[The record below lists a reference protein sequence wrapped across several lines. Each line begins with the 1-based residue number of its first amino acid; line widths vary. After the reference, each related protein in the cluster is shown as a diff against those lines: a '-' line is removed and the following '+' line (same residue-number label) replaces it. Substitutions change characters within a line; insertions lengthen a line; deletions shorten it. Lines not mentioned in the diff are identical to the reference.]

1 MKPLPSPY
9 RLLLAAF
16 AIAAFALIPA
26 LAQANNRPGM
36 GKIHGRVI
44 NSPGE
49 PEGGGTV
56 SLSTD
61 DGETFLYDFV
71 VSPGG
76 DYSGQA
82 LPAEYIL
89 IYRTASTPEGKAVDF
104 IRGVTV
110 MAGLDTKQDVDMSRP
125 EYVNRLTLGQQ
136 KGTGRC
142 WASTAAAIQANAIV
156 TAVNADLIVVNQD
169 LQEAATARATA
180 SRVWS
185 RGDRARS

>member
-1 MKPLPSPY
+1 MKPRPSPC

-16 AIAAFALIPA
+16 AIAAFALIPV
-26 LAQANNRPGM
+26 LAQQTSDPDM

-44 NSPGE
+44 NPAGE

-61 DGETFLYDFV
+61 SGVTFLYDFV
-71 VSPGG
+71 VSPTGE
-76 DYSGQA
+76 YSGQA

-89 IYRTASTPEGKAVDF
+89 IYHTASTPDGKAVDF

-125 EYVNRLTLGQQ
+125 EYVT
-136 KGTGRC
+136 
-142 WASTAAAIQANAIV
+142 V
-156 TAVNADLIVVNQD
+156 
-169 LQEAATARATA
+169 
-180 SRVWS
+180 
-185 RGDRARS
+185 